1 MPDYTDFIGS
11 VNTTKLLQYEYKFK
25 MINHHREG
33 TFPGAKGL
41 ELYYQSWH
49 PQGLTKAVLVI
60 VHGHGGHSGIF
71 TPMIEFLTKFN
82 YAVYG
87 FDLRGNGRSPGQRGY
102 INSWA
107 EFRADLASFLDLVKA
122 KEVNQDLFII
132 AQSMGGTIA
141 LDYILREPLQLKGLI
156 LLAPALGLGV
166 TSWKLLAGKILSG
179 VLPRFSLATGIDFS
193 AASRDP
199 VAVAACREDP
209 LRHSRGTARLATEL
223 LNTIEWIEAHIP
235 EIKVPLLILHG
246 GADRVTL
253 PQSSRTFFER
263 LTLADK
269 ERQEYAGGYHE
280 LHSDINYQEVLEDM
294 EDWIQR
300 HLLSSGIIK

>member
-1 MPDYTDFIGS
+1 MR
-11 VNTTKLLQYEYKFK
+11 NK
-25 MINHHREG
+25 NCEG
-33 TFPGAKGL
+33 TFQGAKGL

-49 PQGLTKAVLVI
+49 PQGSAEAVLII

-71 TPMIEFLTKFN
+71 PLMVEYLIEHN
-82 YAVYG
+82 YAIYG

-102 INSWA
+102 INSWS
-107 EFRADLASFLDLVKA
+107 EFLIDLKSFVDLVKA
-122 KEVNQDLFII
+122 KEPDRDLFII
-132 AQSMGGTIA
+132 GQSMGGTIA
-141 LDYILREPLQLKGLI
+141 LDYILREPSQLKGLI
-156 LLAPALGLGV
+156 LLAPALELGV
-166 TSWKLLAGKILSG
+166 SSWKLLAGKILSG

-199 VAVAACREDP
+199 KAVAACKEDP

-223 LNTIEWIEAHIP
+223 LNTIKWIEAHIA

-269 ERQEYAGGYHE
+269 ERQEYPGSYHE
-280 LHSDINYQEVLEDM
+280 LHSDINYQEVLRDM
-294 EDWIQR
+294 ENWIQR

>member
-1 MPDYTDFIGS
+1 MT
-11 VNTTKLLQYEYKFK
+11 NNNCQ
-25 MINHHREG
+25 G
-33 TFPGAKGL
+33 TFQGAKGL

-49 PQGLTKAVLVI
+49 PQGLTEAVLI
-60 VHGHGGHSGIF
+60 IIHGHGGHSGIF
-71 TPMIEFLTKFN
+71 PLMVEYLIERN
-82 YAVYG
+82 YAVYS

-102 INSWA
+102 INSWS
-107 EFRADLASFLDLVKA
+107 EFRADLKLFVDLVKA
-122 KEVNQDLFII
+122 KEHDRDLFII
-132 AQSMGGTIA
+132 GQSMGGTIA
-141 LDYILREPLQLKGLI
+141 LDYVLRESLQLKGLI

-199 VAVAACREDP
+199 KAVAACREDP

-223 LNTIEWIEAHIP
+223 LNTIEWIEAHIA

-253 PQSSRTFFER
+253 PQSSRIFFER

-269 ERQEYAGGYHE
+269 ERQEYLGSYHE

-300 HLLSSGIIK
+300 HLLSSGIMK

>member
-1 MPDYTDFIGS
+1 MTFRM
-11 VNTTKLLQYEYKFK
+11 TKNNY
-25 MINHHREG
+25 EG
-33 TFPGAKGL
+33 TFQGAKGL

-49 PQGLTKAVLVI
+49 PQGLTEAVLI
-60 VHGHGGHSGIF
+60 IIHGHGGHSGIF
-71 TPMIEFLTKFN
+71 GLMVEYLIERN
-82 YAVYG
+82 YAVYS

-107 EFRADLASFLDLVKA
+107 EYREDLKSFVDLVKA
-122 KEVNQDLFII
+122 KQPQRDLFII
-132 AQSMGGTIA
+132 GQSMGGTIA
-141 LDYILREPLQLKGLI
+141 LDYVLRESMQLKGLI

-166 TSWKLLAGKILSG
+166 SSWKLLAGKILSG
-179 VLPRFSLATGIDFS
+179 ILPRFSLATGIDFS

-199 VAVAACREDP
+199 KAVAACREDP

-223 LNTIEWIEAHIP
+223 LNTIKWIGASIA

-246 GADRVTL
+246 GADTVTL
-253 PQSSRTFFER
+253 PQSSRIFFER

-269 ERQEYAGGYHE
+269 ERQEYPGSYHE

-294 EDWIQR
+294 ENWIQR
-300 HLLSSGIIK
+300 HLLNSEIIK

>member
-1 MPDYTDFIGS
+1 M
-11 VNTTKLLQYEYKFK
+11 VEY
-25 MINHHREG
+25 
-33 TFPGAKGL
+33 L
-41 ELYYQSWH
+41 
-49 PQGLTKAVLVI
+49 
-60 VHGHGGHSGIF
+60 
-71 TPMIEFLTKFN
+71 IEHN

-102 INSWA
+102 INSFS
-107 EFRADLASFLDLVKA
+107 EYREDLKSFVDLVKA
-122 KEVNQDLFII
+122 KEPDLDLFII
-132 AQSMGGTIA
+132 GQSMGGTIA

-166 TSWKLLAGKILSG
+166 SWWKLLAGKILSG
-179 VLPRFSLATGIDFS
+179 VLPRFSLATGIDFN

-199 VAVAACREDP
+199 KAVAACREDP

-223 LNTIEWIEAHIP
+223 LNTIEWIEAHIRQ
-235 EIKVPLLILHG
+235 IKVPLLILHG

-253 PQSSRTFFER
+253 AQSSRVFFER

-269 ERQEYAGGYHE
+269 ERQEYPDSYHE
-280 LHSDINYQEVLEDM
+280 LHSDINYQEVLGDM

>member
-1 MPDYTDFIGS
+1 
-11 VNTTKLLQYEYKFK
+11 
-25 MINHHREG
+25 MINKNSEG
-33 TFPGAKGL
+33 TFQGAKGL
-41 ELYYQSWH
+41 DLYYQSWH
-49 PQGLTKAVLVI
+49 PQDCAEAVLI
-60 VHGHGGHSGIF
+60 IIHGHGGHSGIF
-71 TPMIEFLTKFN
+71 PLMVEYLIEHN

-102 INSWA
+102 INSWS
-107 EFRADLASFLDLVKA
+107 EFLVDLKSFVELVKA
-122 KEVNQDLFII
+122 FEPDKDLFII
-132 AQSMGGTIA
+132 GQSMGGTIA

-156 LLAPALGLGV
+156 LLAPALGLGIP
-166 TSWKLLAGKILSG
+166 SWKLLAGKILSG
-179 VLPRFSLATGIDFS
+179 ILPRFSLATGIDFN

-199 VAVAACREDP
+199 KAVAACREDP

-223 LNTIEWIEAHIP
+223 LNTIEWIEAHIAQ
-235 EIKVPLLILHG
+235 IKLPLLILHG

-253 PQSSRTFFER
+253 PQNSRVFFER

-269 ERQEYAGGYHE
+269 ERQEYPGSYHE
-280 LHSDINYQEVLEDM
+280 LHSDINYQEVLGDM

>member
-1 MPDYTDFIGS
+1 MR
-11 VNTTKLLQYEYKFK
+11 NK
-25 MINHHREG
+25 NCEG
-33 TFPGAKGL
+33 TFQGAKGL

-49 PQGLTKAVLVI
+49 PQGSAEAVLII

-71 TPMIEFLTKFN
+71 PLMVEYLIEHN
-82 YAVYG
+82 YAIYG

-102 INSWA
+102 INSWS
-107 EFRADLASFLDLVKA
+107 EFLIDLKSFVDLVKA
-122 KEVNQDLFII
+122 KEADRDLFII
-132 AQSMGGTIA
+132 GQSMGGTIA
-141 LDYILREPLQLKGLI
+141 LDYILREPSQLKGLI
-156 LLAPALGLGV
+156 LLAPALELGV
-166 TSWKLLAGKILSG
+166 SSWKLLAGKILSD

-199 VAVAACREDP
+199 KAVAACKEDP

-223 LNTIEWIEAHIP
+223 LNTIKWIEAHIA

-269 ERQEYAGGYHE
+269 ERQEYPGSYHE
-280 LHSDINYQEVLEDM
+280 LHSDINYQEVLRDM
-294 EDWIQR
+294 ENWIQR

>member
-1 MPDYTDFIGS
+1 MR
-11 VNTTKLLQYEYKFK
+11 NK
-25 MINHHREG
+25 NCEG
-33 TFPGAKGL
+33 TFQGAKGL

-49 PQGLTKAVLVI
+49 PQGSAEAVLII

-71 TPMIEFLTKFN
+71 PLMVEYLIEHN
-82 YAVYG
+82 YAIYG

-102 INSWA
+102 INSWS
-107 EFRADLASFLDLVKA
+107 EFLIDLKSFVDLVKA
-122 KEVNQDLFII
+122 KEPDLDLFII
-132 AQSMGGTIA
+132 GQSMGGTIA
-141 LDYILREPLQLKGLI
+141 LDYILREPSQLKGLI
-156 LLAPALGLGV
+156 LLAPALELGV
-166 TSWKLLAGKILSG
+166 SSWKLLAGKILSG

-199 VAVAACREDP
+199 KAVAACKEDP

-223 LNTIEWIEAHIP
+223 LNTIKWIEAHIA

-253 PQSSRTFFER
+253 PQSSRIFFER

-269 ERQEYAGGYHE
+269 ERQEYPGSYHE
-280 LHSDINYQEVLEDM
+280 LHSDINYQEVLRDM
-294 EDWIQR
+294 ENWIQR

>member
-1 MPDYTDFIGS
+1 MR
-11 VNTTKLLQYEYKFK
+11 NK
-25 MINHHREG
+25 NCEG
-33 TFPGAKGL
+33 TFQGAKGL

-49 PQGLTKAVLVI
+49 PQSSAEAVLII

-71 TPMIEFLTKFN
+71 PLMVEYLIEHN
-82 YAVYG
+82 YAIYG

-102 INSWA
+102 INSWS
-107 EFRADLASFLDLVKA
+107 EFLIDLKSFVDLVKA
-122 KEVNQDLFII
+122 KEPDRDLFII
-132 AQSMGGTIA
+132 GQSMGGTIA
-141 LDYILREPLQLKGLI
+141 LDYILREPSQLKGLI
-156 LLAPALGLGV
+156 LLAPALELGV
-166 TSWKLLAGKILSG
+166 SSWKLLAGKILSG

-199 VAVAACREDP
+199 KAVAACKEDP

-223 LNTIEWIEAHIP
+223 LNTIKWIEAHIA

-269 ERQEYAGGYHE
+269 ERQEYPGSYHE
-280 LHSDINYQEVLEDM
+280 LHSDINYQEVLRDM
-294 EDWIQR
+294 ENWIQR

>member
-1 MPDYTDFIGS
+1 MR
-11 VNTTKLLQYEYKFK
+11 NK
-25 MINHHREG
+25 NCEG
-33 TFPGAKGL
+33 TFQGAKGL

-49 PQGLTKAVLVI
+49 PQGSAEAVLII

-71 TPMIEFLTKFN
+71 PLMVEYLIEHN
-82 YAVYG
+82 YAIYA

-102 INSWA
+102 INSWS
-107 EFRADLASFLDLVKA
+107 EFLIDLKSFVDLVKA
-122 KEVNQDLFII
+122 KEADRDLFII
-132 AQSMGGTIA
+132 GQSMGGTIA
-141 LDYILREPLQLKGLI
+141 LDYILREPSQLKGLI
-156 LLAPALGLGV
+156 LLAPALELGV
-166 TSWKLLAGKILSG
+166 SSWKLLAGKILSD

-199 VAVAACREDP
+199 KAVAACKEDP

-223 LNTIEWIEAHIP
+223 LNTIKWIEAHIA

-269 ERQEYAGGYHE
+269 ERQEYPGSYHE
-280 LHSDINYQEVLEDM
+280 LHSDINYQEVLRDM
-294 EDWIQR
+294 ENWIQR